1 MVLPFALDGSL
12 KGKICVAVINIVID
26 LCIASLLSSVLSRT
40 VVDGER
46 SWQPQLLIS
55 SWFAANGA
63 GLADVA
69 SVHRSGQHWSALV
82 VIDHVRRGRSLAQAY
97 AAWKITAAPKAAA
110 AGT

>member
-1 MVLPFALDGSL
+1 MVLPFALDESL
-12 KGKICVAVINIVID
+12 KGKIWVAVINIVIG

-55 SWFAANGA
+55 SWFSANGA

-69 SVHRSGQHWSALV
+69 SVHRSGQHWS
-82 VIDHVRRGRSLAQAY
+82 
-97 AAWKITAAPKAAA
+97 
-110 AGT
+110 